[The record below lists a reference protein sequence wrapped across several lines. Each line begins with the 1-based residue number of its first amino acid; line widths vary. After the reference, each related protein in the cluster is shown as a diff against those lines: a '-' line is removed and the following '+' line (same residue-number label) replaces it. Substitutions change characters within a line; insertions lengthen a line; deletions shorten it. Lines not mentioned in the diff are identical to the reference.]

1 MYILTFVIVL
11 YLGIFYDIPFVKS
24 VMLYSILVDQ
34 VYLVS
39 HHMYGCDVTKGCVYV
54 SDEVILKFSDFF

>member
-24 VMLYSILVDQ
+24 VMLYSILVDH

-39 HHMYGCDVTKGCVYV
+39 CYVYRLT
-54 SDEVILKFSDFF
+54 SR